1 MLVFSIIYFNKKPL
15 IFILLKALTL
25 YNNYKV
31 ILSKPWIYLFAP
43 DLDMIYSSDFRE
55 IQQITENDAANYISN
70 GNLAQFSGEDGETK
84 YILYIVRKIIYIMA
98 K

>member
-1 MLVFSIIYFNKKPL
+1 
-15 IFILLKALTL
+15 
-25 YNNYKV
+25 
-31 ILSKPWIYLFAP
+31 
-43 DLDMIYSSDFRE
+43 MIYSSDFRE